1 MSKKV
6 EVVDVENEALATA
19 VLHLMKRSLRRMYGL
34 LIIFIILFV
43 ISMVDSIYQRCR
55 IIDLIEQYEIV
66 EETIVTEDYD
76 VVQDGEDNNN
86 NFITGDNNEVNNGTK
101 D

>member
-6 EVVDVENEALATA
+6 EVVDIENEALATA
-19 VLHLMKRSLRRMYGL
+19 VLHLMKRSLKRIYGL

-43 ISMVDSIYQRCR
+43 ISMIDSIYQRCR
-55 IIDLIEQYEIV
+55 IIDLIQQYEIV